1 MVLFFSLVCASQTR
15 DCACG
20 CSGTQH
26 TNVSGRLC
34 HGIYYLFVEKK
45 TRTSIEFQKLMV

>member
-34 HGIYYLFVEKK
+34 HAIYYIFVKK
-45 TRTSIEFQKLMV
+45 KKPEHRLNSKN